1 MIVGAKMIFK
11 LDVAWDC
18 RSNAIVWSFLPQ
30 DERAESLLKRLGFR
44 DQASLILQGHAA
56 VAAGKMLKACGA
68 RFQ

>member
-1 MIVGAKMIFK
+1 MIFK

-18 RSNAIVWSFLPQ
+18 RNSVILWSFLPQ

-44 DQASLILQGHAA
+44 DQASLVLQGHAA

>member
-1 MIVGAKMIFK
+1 MIFK

-18 RSNAIVWSFLPQ
+18 RSNVIVWSFLPQ

>member
-1 MIVGAKMIFK
+1 MIFK

-44 DQASLILQGHAA
+44 DQASLTLQGHAA

-68 RFQ
+68 KFQ

>member
-11 LDVAWDC
+11 LDVEWDV
-18 RSNAIVWSFLPQ
+18 RNRAIVWSFLPQ

-44 DQASLILQGHAA
+44 DQLVLQGVAA